1 MSFEYYYMIHV
12 LPINI
17 SAQKLNVLYDATPVH
32 TCEAVSEDSESAEKY
47 SF

>member
-1 MSFEYYYMIHV
+1 MSFEYYMIHV

-32 TCEAVSEDSESAEKY
+32 TCEFDSESTEKY